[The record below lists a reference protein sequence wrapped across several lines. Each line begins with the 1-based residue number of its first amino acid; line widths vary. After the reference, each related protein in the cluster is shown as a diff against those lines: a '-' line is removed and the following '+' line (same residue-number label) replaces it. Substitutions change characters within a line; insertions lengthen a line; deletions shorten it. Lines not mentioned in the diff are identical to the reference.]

1 MRSSRPG
8 PGNLATA
15 ALVLVAALVVAAPV
29 GRARSTAAG
38 AAVDETAAVST
49 DPTGA
54 HVELR
59 RRGTWVETRSASGGA
74 TRGCLRSWVLAPG
87 AFFLRRTPVGD
98 YRPVPMPPAPGPEY
112 RPYHVYCDGTYV
124 TSAWIAPTQFGVDPR
139 ALAEEAVRDLP
150 YPETTIGA
158 SPAGRGLTGLETW
171 FWVTG
176 YTGAPIADT
185 VRELGMAVDVEAV
198 PASVSWDFG
207 DDSLAAAD
215 GLGSPPPA
223 RSEVAHTYER
233 RARPVYRVRAL
244 VRLTVRWRLDGGEW
258 QGLAP
263 VTRTAVLEYPVV
275 ESRAALVR

>member
-8 PGNLATA
+8 PGILTTT
-15 ALVLVAALVVAAPV
+15 VLVAALVGPLIGPV
-29 GRARSTAAG
+29 AG
-38 AAVDETAAVST
+38 AAVDETAAVDT

-59 RRGTWVETRSASGGA
+59 RRGTWVETRSSSGGA
-74 TRGCLRSWVLAPG
+74 TQDCLRSWVLAPG

-98 YRPVPMPPAPGPEY
+98 FRPVPMPPAPGPEY
-112 RPYHVYCDGTYV
+112 RPYHVYCDGTYL
-124 TSAWIAPTQFGVDPR
+124 TSVWIAPTQFGVDPR

-150 YPETTIGA
+150 YPAASVGA
-158 SPAGRGLTGLETW
+158 SPSGRGLTGLETW
-171 FWVTG
+171 FWVAG

-185 VRELGMAVDVEAV
+185 VRELGMTVDVEAM

-223 RSEVAHTYER
+223 RSEITHTYER
-233 RARPVYRVRAL
+233 RARPAYRVRAL
-244 VRLTVRWRLDGGEW
+244 VRLAVRWRLDGGDW
-258 QGLAP
+258 QDLAP
-263 VTRTAVLEYPVV
+263 VTRTAFLDYPVV
-275 ESRAALVR
+275 ESRAALVP